1 MTFFDQRAYP
11 DLLSVSGLSVN
22 LSQQYT
28 INLHSIDAHW
38 TVQCE
43 VLIVLNN
50 ATDTH
55 PVEQFIIIRLK
66 LPK

>member
-1 MTFFDQRAYP
+1 MAVFDQRAY
-11 DLLSVSGLSVN
+11 LNLMNVSGLSIN

-43 VLIVLNN
+43 VLIVLNRID
-50 ATDTH
+50 DTH
-55 PVEQFIIIRLK
+55 PVEQFIIIRF
-66 LPK
+66 